1 MSVAVDPRFVRI
13 AGSKENIMP
22 DSYDREVVRQETTGG
37 EPVRPVAP
45 VTPVTTSSTSRT
57 AVYREGGYNSRAIQA
72 VWWIVGFIDVL
83 IAIRFVLKL
92 FGANPAP
99 FVRFM
104 YDLTWPLVAPFHG
117 IFNTAQEG
125 RSILEP
131 ESLVAMAIYALI
143 GWHRLAHPAHVPSS
157 FDHDRR
163 RLTTAIA
170 RLEPPC
176 GAAFRWPAQHDVARR
191 TREGYGPEG

>member
-1 MSVAVDPRFVRI
+1 MA
-13 AGSKENIMP
+13 
-22 DSYDREVVRQETTGG
+22 DSYDREVVRQETTTG
-37 EPVRPVAP
+37 EPVRPVAPVTPATP

-57 AVYREGGYNSRAIQA
+57 AVHTEGSSTNRTIQII
-72 VWWIVGFIDVL
+72 WWIVGFIDVL
-83 IAIRFVLKL
+83 IAIRFLLKL

-143 GWHRLAHPAHVPSS
+143 GWGIVSLIRLISRPRSS
-157 FDHDRR
+157 A
-163 RLTTAIA
+163 TVV
-170 RLEPPC
+170 E
-176 GAAFRWPAQHDVARR
+176 
-191 TREGYGPEG
+191 

>member
-1 MSVAVDPRFVRI
+1 
-13 AGSKENIMP
+13 MP
-22 DSYDREVVRQETTGG
+22 DSYDREVVREETTAG
-37 EPVRPVAP
+37 EPVRPIAP

-72 VWWIVGFIDVL
+72 VWWIVVFLDVL

-92 FGANPAP
+92 LGANPAP

-104 YDLTWPLVAPFHG
+104 YDLTWPLVVWFHG

-143 GWHRLAHPAHVPSS
+143 GWGIVSLIRLMSRPRSN
-157 FDHDRR
+157 
-163 RLTTAIA
+163 TTVV
-170 RLEPPC
+170 
-176 GAAFRWPAQHDVARR
+176 D
-191 TREGYGPEG
+191 

>member
-1 MSVAVDPRFVRI
+1 
-13 AGSKENIMP
+13 MP
-22 DSYDREVVRQETTGG
+22 DSYDQEVVRQETTTG

-57 AVYREGGYNSRAIQA
+57 AVYREGGYNTRAIQA

-104 YDLTWPLVAPFHG
+104 YDVTWPLVAPFPG

-125 RSILEP
+125 RPILEP
-131 ESLVAMAIYALI
+131 GWLVATRSY
-143 GWHRLAHPAHVPSS
+143 P
-157 FDHDRR
+157 
-163 RLTTAIA
+163 LT
-170 RLEPPC
+170 
-176 GAAFRWPAQHDVARR
+176 G
-191 TREGYGPEG
+191 

>member
-1 MSVAVDPRFVRI
+1 MA
-13 AGSKENIMP
+13 
-22 DSYDREVVRQETTGG
+22 DSYDQEVVREETTSGT
-37 EPVRPVAP
+37 PARPVPLAG
-45 VTPVTTSSTSRT
+45 TTTSRT
-57 AVYREGGYNSRAIQA
+57 SVYRSGSSNTRPIQA

-104 YDLTWPLVAPFHG
+104 YDVTWPLVAPFHG

-131 ESLVAMAIYALI
+131 ESLVAIAIYSLI
-143 GWHRLAHPAHVPSS
+143 GWGIVSAIRMMTRPRS
-157 FDHDRR
+157 
-163 RLTTAIA
+163 TTT
-170 RLEPPC
+170 
-176 GAAFRWPAQHDVARR
+176 VA
-191 TREGYGPEG
+191 E

>member
-1 MSVAVDPRFVRI
+1 MA
-13 AGSKENIMP
+13 
-22 DSYDREVVRQETTGG
+22 DSYDREVVRQETTTG

-45 VTPVTTSSTSRT
+45 VTPAAPVTTTSTSRT
-57 AVYREGGYNSRAIQA
+57 AIYREGSSNTRAIQ
-72 VWWIVGFIDVL
+72 VIWWIVGFIDVL
-83 IAIRFVLKL
+83 IAIRFLLKL

-104 YDLTWPLVAPFHG
+104 YDVTWPLVAPFHG

-143 GWHRLAHPAHVPSS
+143 GWGIVSLIRLLNRPRS
-157 FDHDRR
+157 
-163 RLTTAIA
+163 TTTVV
-170 RLEPPC
+170 
-176 GAAFRWPAQHDVARR
+176 D
-191 TREGYGPEG
+191 

>member
-1 MSVAVDPRFVRI
+1 MA
-13 AGSKENIMP
+13 
-22 DSYDREVVRQETTGG
+22 DSYDQEVVRE
-37 EPVRPVAP
+37 E
-45 VTPVTTSSTSRT
+45 TTSSNPARPAPVSAATTSRT
-57 AVYREGGYNSRAIQA
+57 SVYRSGGSSSRAIQA

-104 YDLTWPLVAPFHG
+104 YDVTWPLVAPFHG

-131 ESLVAMAIYALI
+131 ESLVAIAIYSLI
-143 GWHRLAHPAHVPSS
+143 GWGIVSAIRTMTRPRS
-157 FDHDRR
+157 
-163 RLTTAIA
+163 TTTT
-170 RLEPPC
+170 
-176 GAAFRWPAQHDVARR
+176 VA
-191 TREGYGPEG
+191 E

>member
-1 MSVAVDPRFVRI
+1 MA
-13 AGSKENIMP
+13 
-22 DSYDREVVRQETTGG
+22 DSYDREVVRQETTTG
-37 EPVRPVAP
+37 EPVRPVAPVTPATP

-57 AVYREGGYNSRAIQA
+57 AVHSEGSSTNRTIQII
-72 VWWIVGFIDVL
+72 WWVVGFIDVL
-83 IAIRFVLKL
+83 IAIRFLLKL

-104 YDLTWPLVAPFHG
+104 YDVTWPLVAPFHG

-143 GWHRLAHPAHVPSS
+143 GWGIVSLIRLMSRQRSS
-157 FDHDRR
+157 A
-163 RLTTAIA
+163 TVV
-170 RLEPPC
+170 E
-176 GAAFRWPAQHDVARR
+176 
-191 TREGYGPEG
+191 

>member
-1 MSVAVDPRFVRI
+1 
-13 AGSKENIMP
+13 
-22 DSYDREVVRQETTGG
+22 
-37 EPVRPVAP
+37 VAP
-45 VTPVTTSSTSRT
+45 ATTSTTSRT
-57 AVYREGGYNSRAIQA
+57 AVYREGGYNGRAIQA

-104 YDLTWPLVAPFHG
+104 YDVTWPLVAPFHG

-131 ESLVAMAIYALI
+131 ESLVAIAIYSLI
-143 GWHRLAHPAHVPSS
+143 GWGIVSLIRILSRPRSS
-157 FDHDRR
+157 
-163 RLTTAIA
+163 TTVV
-170 RLEPPC
+170 
-176 GAAFRWPAQHDVARR
+176 D
-191 TREGYGPEG
+191 